1 MYNLSIM
8 ATSTNELIAGF
19 VVLTLN
25 IWLRDAGERNRP
37 KFLWACWDAVQILIH
52 QKKGFYLL
60 INV

>member
-1 MYNLSIM
+1 M